1 MWSNHGDRMGH
12 SWRSAFWD
20 SGPHA
25 RCPAAHADAPKLP
38 GESRRGETWRN
49 RGETMGK
56 PWGYDGHRM
65 VRKMSWLW
73 VKFWK
78 TDEVERG
85 YRINHFRGNQW
96 GYDGDNQQHDS
107 GFVWDFATTKLNRFF
122 LEIATPVS
130 NTPIWRDLDHQ
141 TMATWMDII
150 DRWWLMGDSTDV

>member
-1 MWSNHGDRMGH
+1 MGIEWDIVGDQH
-12 SWRSAFWD
+12 SGIQGLMR
-20 SGPHA
+20 
-25 RCPAAHADAPKLP
+25 DAQLRTQTLQSFLVNPEGAKH
-38 GESRRGETWRN
+38 GETV
-49 RGETMGK
+49 GK